1 MCIQEDFMSLRAL
14 ICLLLLPLG
23 VEAIEVY
30 KCTDPQGHVSFG
42 QVPCPSGSQSQV
54 QDIQPID
61 TIEAQPA
68 NPADLLYLEDFSRRK
83 AQEREE
89 QRKVQEQQRMEAN
102 RARRRAEAQAT
113 AERRHQETLDAIR
126 SRENSWRHYPGGGFR
141 PWRQSGHG
149 VRW

>member
-1 MCIQEDFMSLRAL
+1 MRMRAI

-23 VEAIEVY
+23 GEAIEVY
-30 KCTDPQGHVSFG
+30 KCTDPQGRVSFG
-42 QVPCPSGSQSQV
+42 QLPCSPGSQSQV

-68 NPADLLYLEDFSRRK
+68 NPMDLQYLEDFSKRK

-89 QRKVQEQQRMEAN
+89 QRKVQQQQRLEAN

-126 SRENSWRHYPGGGFR
+126 TRDHRPYGHHGGSFR
-141 PWRQSGHG
+141 PWHRSD
-149 VRW
+149 RWPGYR